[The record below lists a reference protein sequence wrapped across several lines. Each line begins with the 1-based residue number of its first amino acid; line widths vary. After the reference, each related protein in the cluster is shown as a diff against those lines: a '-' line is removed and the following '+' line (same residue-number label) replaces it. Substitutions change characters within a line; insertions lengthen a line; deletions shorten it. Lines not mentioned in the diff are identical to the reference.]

1 MSYAVYPL
9 SEILDRNVLTKVQ
22 NFENQ
27 SKNITLSPAFE
38 YGSRLN
44 FLKLP
49 RSQGS
54 PLPVPTERERGWE
67 RGCF

>member
-27 SKNITLSPAFE
+27 SKNITLSPAFYAE
-38 YGSRLN
+38 KS
-44 FLKLP
+44 
-49 RSQGS
+49 
-54 PLPVPTERERGWE
+54 E
-67 RGCF
+67 